1 MVASEYKK
9 FPPLDTTDKVVGTLD
24 TVKTNP
30 EFICKVCPDSVNV
43 VCEAP
48 ALCVWPFKESVVK
61 LTSGNVAPVT
71 GAIVAEYCA

>member
-48 ALCVWPFKESVVK
+48 ALCV
-61 LTSGNVAPVT
+61 
-71 GAIVAEYCA
+71 